1 MNLPTQHQV
10 VVAGA
15 AAAAFASG
23 GVAMFGYVHIIDP
36 AQVNDAT
43 QAISQIGEGLGKI
56 ITGVGTLAG
65 IGIAAFNVIKSS
77 PFASL
82 FRASAAIAADPVKLD
97 QLKTLTVAQQ
107 APLVAV
113 TDKLPDVA
121 GIGTTSTEA
130 GQALAQAVPSVTV
143 QPVTNQPTAKAV

>member
-1 MNLPTQHQV
+1 MNLPTKHQI

-15 AAAAFASG
+15 AAATFASG
-23 GVAMFGYVHIIDP
+23 AIAMFGYVHIVDP
-36 AQVNDAT
+36 AQVVDAT
-43 QAISQIGEGLGKI
+43 QAINQIGEGLGKVMA
-56 ITGVGTLAG
+56 GVGTLAG
-65 IGIAAFNVIKSS
+65 IAIAAYNTILSS

-82 FRASAAIAADPVKLD
+82 FRASAAIAADPAKMD

-121 GIGTTSTEA
+121 GVGTTSTMA
-130 GQALAQAVPSVTV
+130 GQELAQAVPSNTV
-143 QPVTNQPTAKAV
+143 QPAGKP

>member
-1 MNLPTQHQV
+1 MPLPTQHQV

-15 AAAAFASG
+15 HIATAGAAV
-23 GVAMFGYVHIIDP
+23 VATLGFVHVLNP

-43 QAISQIGEGLGKI
+43 QAISSIGDGLAKVMTGLG
-56 ITGVGTLAG
+56 TLIALGSG
-65 IGIAAFNVIKSS
+65 IYATISS
-77 PFASL
+77 GPFASL
-82 FRASAAIAADPVKLD
+82 FRASAAIAADPAKMD

-121 GIGTTSTEA
+121 GVGTTRTDNGLE
-130 GQALAQAVPSVTV
+130 LAQAVPSNSV
-143 QPVTNQPTAKAV
+143 QPAGKAV